1 MERPSDG
8 ERASLSAITGLG
20 SSSTT
25 ARRLLSSSTCS
36 TEDWEDNGGVVLYF
50 IGTFY
55 MFLGIA
61 IVCDDFF
68 VPALEVICE
77 VLDLSDDV
85 AGATFMAAGS
95 SAPELASSTMSLINP
110 NAGSEIGVGTIVG
123 SAIFNILII
132 IGATVMA
139 TGAALQLD
147 WKPVTRDCFFYAAAI
162 AGIVGTFA
170 GGVVNW
176 WEGGIYVCFYGTYIV
191 TMKYNKHL
199 MKWMDKVGGKWMQPE
214 KEFKQI
220 SMKEKKAA
228 ALAEKAQSS
237 KEPSSHGP
245 GAVVESTDG
254 AAPVSAA
261 AADASE
267 IEVEEADVEAQTL
280 PRSEENSVR
289 DGSEF
294 AEAAKK
300 DEEAEAV
307 AAVAAKESAAAA
319 AKPRTSAAL
328 WGKVRTS
335 VVVAQPKTSIADVVL
350 DLIKQQ
356 RKENAEKWRKKIAIV
371 KQDDGTDVTVTP
383 YMSPGHIRAYRKEMK
398 KVAAMLEAK
407 KKKDV
412 REALN
417 LEEGKDKDDGDE
429 EDDAPWWKVPE
440 EKKDWPLWFLSFPW
454 YACFAGTIPPC
465 GEEKY
470 RKYYIMSFLMS
481 IGWIGFITHW
491 MIEWCVV
498 IGCVLNIPNVVM
510 GTTVLAAG
518 TSIPDALSSISVA
531 KDGLADMAVAN
542 AVGSNVFDIWL
553 GLGLPWLLYL
563 SWQNKNYIEVNT
575 NELVP
580 SSLILA
586 GVLVLYYSAIFFNKF
601 KLEIWHGKVFFVIY
615 GFYVA
620 YSIILVWI
628 LDVYDL
634 DD

>member
-1 MERPSDG
+1 MLPSMIRRVRAARAKLSYKDKLRQRQGLMLLAAAVSCVSTYYYGGGSKSFFGRKDWTPSFDFASDG

-50 IGTFY
+50 IGMFY

-254 AAPVSAA
+254 AAP
-261 AADASE
+261 
-267 IEVEEADVEAQTL
+267 
-280 PRSEENSVR
+280 
-289 DGSEF
+289 
-294 AEAAKK
+294 
-300 DEEAEAV
+300 
-307 AAVAAKESAAAA
+307 
-319 AKPRTSAAL
+319 
-328 WGKVRTS
+328 
-335 VVVAQPKTSIADVVL
+335 PKTSIADVVL

-470 RKYYIMSFLMS
+470 RKYYIMSFFMS